1 MNKKEARDTPLNHN
15 HGNNQTAQEVSNN
28 QMEEKKT
35 RDVQQDLLKN
45 SFFITEVIDMMEE
58 HVVLQ
63 DLDGKVISANKAAA
77 ASIGKKPKNIEGEYC
92 YHLWNDKDERCK
104 KCPVI
109 KSIETGQISFEKIA
123 TKDNRIWFIKSKP
136 VKNDTGIVIGAIEIT
151 RDITEQVQAEEAIK
165 KIRERDEAFLKAIP
179 DVMFILDKEGNFID
193 SESNTEKHFFAPIH
207 KLPGKNI
214 RDVLSPE
221 VFEITQQNLQ
231 KALSEQ
237 NTQNFHFNIF
247 SDKEHKYYEARVA
260 PFGEDKLFMIIRNIT
275 LRKKAEDEVIKNKQR
290 FIEFA
295 DIIPQTIFETDKDL
309 NIVYINRYGLESTG
323 YAQEDIQQ
331 TINLSVLLQPE
342 DPQQHQ
348 DGLITSK
355 SNHSISPHE
364 YSLIHKTGHSI
375 PVLVYSRP
383 VVNQKGFNGL
393 RGIAVDITD
402 RKKIE
407 SELFRAKEKAEES
420 DKLKSSFLSNMSHEV
435 RTPLNGIL
443 GFAALLKE
451 RETSKEERA
460 KFIDIIN
467 ERAKYLLDIINNIIE
482 LSKIDSKQLTI
493 NQEEISLKEFFP
505 DMIKEFEHTKQETG
519 KEHIKIILDRPKIQL
534 KRKNKITTDP
544 YKLKQIF
551 KNIINNALK
560 YTENGNINIGYQPNK
575 DGSILFYVKDTG
587 IGIPSDKQDIIFNRF
602 RQGEEGYTRSFG
614 GAGLGLALA
623 SELVGLLHGDIWV
636 KSCENKGTTF
646 YFTLNKK
653 PLLKKTS

>member
-1 MNKKEARDTPLNHN
+1 MNKKEARNTPRNNNHK
-15 HGNNQTAQEVSNN
+15 NNQTVQEVSNN
-28 QMEEKKT
+28 QMEEKQAG
-35 RDVQQDLLKN
+35 DVQQDLLEN

-63 DLDGKVISANKAAA
+63 DLDGKVIRANKAAA

-92 YHLWNDKDERCK
+92 YHLWNNKDERCA

-109 KSIETGQISFEKIA
+109 KSIETGKISFEKI
-123 TKDNRIWFIKSKP
+123 TTGDNRVWFIKSRP
-136 VKNDTGIVIGAIEIT
+136 VKNDSGIVIGAIEMT
-151 RDITEQVQAEEAIK
+151 RDVTEQVQAEEAIK

-193 SESNTEKHFFAPIH
+193 SESNTEKHFFAPIQ

-221 VFEITQQNLQ
+221 VFEITQQNIQ

-237 NTQNFHFNIF
+237 NTRNFHFNIF
-247 SDKEHKYYEARVA
+247 SDKEHKYYEARIA

-290 FIEFA
+290 FFEFA

-323 YAQEDIQQ
+323 YTQEDIQQ
-331 TINLSVLLQPE
+331 TINISVLLQPE
-342 DPQQHQ
+342 DPQQQQ
-348 DGLITSK
+348 DGLMTSK

-364 YSLIHKTGHSI
+364 YSLIHKKGHSI

-407 SELFRAKEKAEES
+407 SELFRAKEQAEES

-493 NQEEISLKEFFP
+493 NQEEISLKEFLHG
-505 DMIKEFEHTKQETG
+505 MIEDFEQTKHETG

-534 KRKNKITTDP
+534 KRKNKITSDP

-551 KNIINNALK
+551 KNIMNNALK
-560 YTENGNINIGYQPNK
+560 YTEKGSINIGYQPNK

-587 IGIPSDKQDIIFNRF
+587 IGIPRDKQDIIFNRF

-636 KSCENKGTTF
+636 KSRENKGTTF
-646 YFTLNKK
+646 YFILNKK
-653 PLLKKTS
+653 SLLKKTS